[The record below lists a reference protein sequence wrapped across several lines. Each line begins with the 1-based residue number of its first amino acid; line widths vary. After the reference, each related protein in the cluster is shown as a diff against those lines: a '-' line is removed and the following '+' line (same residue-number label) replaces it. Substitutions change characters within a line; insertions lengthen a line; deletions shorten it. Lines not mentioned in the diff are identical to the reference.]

1 MSPVAHTFAT
11 CAHQRAGKGL
21 EGLLKRSDL
30 IKLDVD
36 CEEIIRTMICY
47 HPYAH
52 HIRQGYFKL
61 NMQKKSLF

>member
-52 HIRQGYFKL
+52 HIRQGYFK
-61 NMQKKSLF
+61 SES